1 MTLKQTIDAISDSSI
16 KLEQIPAAKTMLEN
30 EIDACED
37 VIQDPETEFH
47 VRAEYHQKLKTFKK
61 LLNRI

>member
-16 KLEQIPAAKTMLEN
+16 MLEQIPAAKTMLEN

>member
-1 MTLKQTIDAISDSSI
+1 MNLQETIDAINDSSI
-16 KLEQIPAAKTMLEN
+16 KLEQIPDAKTLLEN
-30 EIDACED
+30 EIAACED

-47 VRAEYHQKLKTFKK
+47 MRAEYHQKMKTFKK

>member
-1 MTLKQTIDAISDSSI
+1 MTLQETINAITDSSI

-30 EIDACED
+30 EIAACED
-37 VIQDPETEFH
+37 VIQDHETEFH
-47 VRAEYHQKLKTFKK
+47 VRAEYQNKLRTYKK